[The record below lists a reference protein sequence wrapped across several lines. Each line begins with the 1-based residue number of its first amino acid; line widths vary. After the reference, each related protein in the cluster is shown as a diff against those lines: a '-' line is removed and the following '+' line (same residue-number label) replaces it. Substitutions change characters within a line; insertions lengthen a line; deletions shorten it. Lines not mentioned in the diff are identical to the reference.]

1 MLALLP
7 SLLLLVSNWR
17 TVIVLHL
24 QLIFSWR
31 FLFVHNSQSELV
43 IQKYIIMYD
52 IEDKKKK
59 AICSGKH
66 LNTCQCYTLHYFI
79 FHFRYI
85 GCGTVRLRDKFC
97 RFSYLRPR
105 FFRFLP
111 GNKSK
116 VFFLMIW
123 VIFTYSNVTT
133 EWELSCGCVVYL
145 IWNISNNMWS
155 NCNYC
160 HNVSFLFLQMW
171 LQLEYQVCWI
181 NASSFFTCFLLCS
194 GQRKLW
200 CKVLFIFSVSPQGS
214 YIAFEISVGSMLWR
228 GVLTFPPHPHWQPM
242 CQLVAFSA
250 GVYGRWRT

>member
-24 QLIFSWR
+24 QLIFSLR

-52 IEDKKKK
+52 IEDEKN

-66 LNTCQCYTLHYFI
+66 LSTCQCYTLHYFI

-85 GCGTVRLRDKFC
+85 GCGTVRLTDKFC
-97 RFSYLRPR
+97 RFSYLHPR

-116 VFFLMIW
+116 VFFLIIW

-133 EWELSCGCVVYL
+133 EWELSCGCVVYFIL
-145 IWNISNNMWS
+145 NISNNMWS

-160 HNVSFLFLQMW
+160 HNVSFLFLQTW
-171 LQLEYQVCWI
+171 LQLEYQVRWI
-181 NASSFFTCFLLCS
+181 NASSFFTCLLLCS